1 MSPFAES
8 FVEYL
13 RTLDKRDRAALT
25 ALRRS
30 LGFAPGAYPPAY
42 PVVERFAAKDGTRE
56 PLRQALYLSAGLFAL
71 NPRHQPRR
79 SFADALA
86 QTMIERK
93 SDSIERRFI
102 ALLSAD
108 AETLPTHLRHA
119 VQLLAAGELGFD
131 FAALLDDLAAW
142 LDPWRPDERDRTR
155 QRWARDFY
163 RRLGP
168 AEGTDAAVEPPA
180 EAQTTDSTETE

>member
-1 MSPFAES
+1 MSTFAES
-8 FVEYL
+8 FIEYL
-13 RTLDKRDRAALT
+13 RALDQRDRGALA

-71 NPRHQPRR
+71 NPRHQRRR

-86 QTMIERK
+86 QARIDRK
-93 SDSIERRFI
+93 SESIERRFI

-131 FAALLDDLAAW
+131 FASLLDDLAVW
-142 LDPWRPDERDRTR
+142 LDPWRADERDRTR

-163 RRLGP
+163 RRLGL
-168 AEGTDAAVEPPA
+168 AEDTDAAIEAPA
-180 EAQTTDSTETE
+180 EALTTDSTETE

>member
-1 MSPFAES
+1 MSNFSES
-8 FVEYL
+8 FIEYL
-13 RTLDKRDRAALT
+13 RALDQRDRGALA

-42 PVVERFAAKDGTRE
+42 PVVERFAAKDGTSE
-56 PLRQALYLSAGLFAL
+56 PLRQALYLCAGLFAL

-86 QTMIERK
+86 QARIDRRSE
-93 SDSIERRFI
+93 SIERRFI

-131 FAALLDDLAAW
+131 FASLLDDLAAW
-142 LDPWRPDERDRTR
+142 LDPWPDGRERAR

-168 AEGTDAAVEPPA
+168 TEDANAAIEPPA
-180 EAQTTDSTETE
+180 EAQNTESTETE

>member
-1 MSPFAES
+1 MSTFAES
-8 FVEYL
+8 FIEYL
-13 RTLDKRDRAALT
+13 RTLDKRDRGALA

-42 PVVERFAAKDGTRE
+42 PVVERFAVKDGTRE
-56 PLRQALYLSAGLFAL
+56 PSRQALYLTAGLFAL

-79 SFADALA
+79 SLADALA
-86 QTMIERK
+86 HLVIERK

-102 ALLSAD
+102 ALPSAD
-108 AETLPTHLRHA
+108 AEALPTHLRHA

-131 FAALLDDLAAW
+131 FVLLLDDLAAW
-142 LDPWRPDERDRTR
+142 LDPWRPDPRDRTR

-168 AEGTDAAVEPPA
+168 AESAAGANETPA
-180 EAQTTDSTETE
+180 EAQTTDSTERE

>member
-1 MSPFAES
+1 MSTFSES
-8 FVEYL
+8 FVEHL
-13 RTLDKRDRAALT
+13 RRLGERDRGALA

-30 LGFAPGAYPPAY
+30 LAFAPGAYPPAY
-42 PVVERFAAKDGTRE
+42 PVVERFAAKEGTRE
-56 PLRQALYLSAGLFAL
+56 ALRLALYLSAGLYAL
-71 NPRHQPRR
+71 NPRHHSRR

-86 QTMIERK
+86 QAMIERK

-108 AETLPTHLRHA
+108 AESLPTHLRHA

-131 FAALLDDLAAW
+131 FTLLLDDLAVW
-142 LDPWRPDERDRTR
+142 LDPWRLDDRDRVR

-163 RRLGP
+163 RRLAP
-168 AEGTDAAVEPPA
+168 AEDADAASEPPA
-180 EAQTTDSTETE
+180 QTKSD